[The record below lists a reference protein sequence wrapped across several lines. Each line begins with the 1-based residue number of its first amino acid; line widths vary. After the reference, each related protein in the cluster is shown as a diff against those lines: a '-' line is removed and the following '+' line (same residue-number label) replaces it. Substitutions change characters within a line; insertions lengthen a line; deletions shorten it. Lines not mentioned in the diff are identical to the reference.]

1 MSVTFT
7 LTGTSSILSSKYYP
21 PLVLDNTEYALG
33 LINLETFNSIAN
45 VTNSNNK
52 FYFTLINQT
61 KGFIEIPEGSYEID
75 ELNAFLSQ
83 ELIRYVKNE
92 SLKTNHYMQQPTLLI
107 EGNNNTLKCEIKCSL
122 DIDFT
127 KKDTIGSLL
136 GFSSNTLRANKK
148 HISDNPCKIF
158 KVNALCVECNIVS
171 GAYRNGKEVHV
182 IHEFFPCVPPG
193 YKIIETPSSV
203 IYLPVNTKQIDEITI
218 KITDQ
223 DGNIVNFR
231 GEVLTV
237 RLHLRK
243 VK

>member
-21 PLVLDNTEYALG
+21 PLVLDNSEYALG

-61 KGFIEIPEGSYEID
+61 KGFIEIPEGSYEIA

-122 DIDFT
+122 DIDF
-127 KKDTIGSLL
+127 L
-136 GFSSNTLRANKK
+136 FQTL
-148 HISDNPCKIF
+148 
-158 KVNALCVECNIVS
+158 
-171 GAYRNGKEVHV
+171 
-182 IHEFFPCVPPG
+182 
-193 YKIIETPSSV
+193 
-203 IYLPVNTKQIDEITI
+203 
-218 KITDQ
+218 
-223 DGNIVNFR
+223 
-231 GEVLTV
+231 V
-237 RLHLRK
+237 R
-243 VK
+243 